1 MFMRRRPLLRAAAIG
16 GGAYVVGKRAGQ
28 RQADQQEAQASQSGA
43 AQTSASQTGSSQHGG
58 TSGQGGQGGQGQ
70 SRPTRAAPS
79 AAAASIPD
87 QLNRLSALHD
97 QGALTDA
104 EFASAKGKLLGT

>member
-16 GGAYVVGKRAGQ
+16 GGAYVMGKRAGQ
-28 RQADQQEAQASQSGA
+28 RADQQDATQSQQSQQAQQAQPQEAPPPAA
-43 AQTSASQTGSSQHGG
+43 AQ
-58 TSGQGGQGGQGQ
+58 
-70 SRPTRAAPS
+70 
-79 AAAASIPD
+79 ASIPD

-104 EFASAKGKLLGT
+104 EFASAKAKLLGP

>member
-16 GGAYVVGKRAGQ
+16 GGAYVMGKRAGQ
-28 RQADQQEAQASQSGA
+28 RADQQQDGTQSQQSQQAQQEAPAPA
-43 AQTSASQTGSSQHGG
+43 TAQ
-58 TSGQGGQGGQGQ
+58 
-70 SRPTRAAPS
+70 
-79 AAAASIPD
+79 ASIPD

-104 EFASAKGKLLGT
+104 EFASAKAKLLGT

>member
-16 GGAYVVGKRAGQ
+16 GGAYVVGKRAGE
-28 RQADQQEAQASQSGA
+28 RADQQNEGQQ
-43 AQTSASQTGSSQHGG
+43 GSSQQD
-58 TSGQGGQGGQGQ
+58 SSQQQARQ
-70 SRPTRAAPS
+70 AQAAPAP
-79 AAAASIPD
+79 AAPAASIPD

-104 EFASAKGKLLGT
+104 EFASAKSKLLGT